1 MTNADLKLV
10 DESIKRHGDDFWND
24 PNINDGGELEENP
37 NRYWI
42 IVELLSLLAKD
53 DLDLKVIR
61 KK

>member
-1 MTNADLKLV
+1 MTKADLKLI

-24 PNINDGGELEENP
+24 PNTDDGEGNNP
-37 NRYWI
+37 NRGWI
-42 IVELLSLLAKD
+42 IEELLSLLSKD